1 MTYIDSRGRRVSTE
15 SAYLTSAV
23 LSRSNLTVAV
33 NARVTHIIFDTTG
46 SIPRAV
52 GVEFSSSRDGPRFR
66 VRAKKEVILAY
77 VGCGEMCS
85 FVCLLLFFPGPGPS
99 IHLML
104 VFSTI
109 LSSMQS

>member
-23 LSRSNLTVAV
+23 LSRPNLMVAV
-33 NARVTHIIFDTTG
+33 NAQVTRIVFDTTG

-52 GVEFSSSRDGPRFR
+52 GVEFSSSRDRPRFR
-66 VRAKKEVILAY
+66 ARAKKQVILAY
-77 VGCGEMCS
+77 VGCDAILL
-85 FVCLLLFFPGPGPS
+85 VCLLLYFPGPGPF

-104 VFSTI
+104 VFKSN
-109 LSSMQS
+109 LARS